1 MTHTTLHTAPAALTG
16 LDYLQARQPP
26 SPVAQL
32 AIRVAVVFA
41 KWDHR
46 RRSRIALS
54 KLCNHQLRDIGIS
67 AHTALTE
74 AQRPFWRG

>member
-1 MTHTTLHTAPAALTG
+1 MTHTTLHTSPTALSG
-16 LDYLQARQPP
+16 FDYLQAGQPH
-26 SPVAQL
+26 SLMANL

-46 RRSRIALS
+46 RRSRITLS
-54 KLCNHQLRDIGIS
+54 KLGAHQLRDIGIS
-67 AHTALTE
+67 AGTAQTE